1 MRRTQF
7 SVGVALWL
15 EVCAA
20 TYAQTE
26 IQAPEVTVEGID
38 ESAYGG
44 YNVEKSAS
52 GTKTDTPILE
62 IPQSVQVVPRQVIEE
77 QNALTIFDVLRNVS
91 NVQSQDADNSDET
104 FVIRGFDVETAPARD
119 GAGFKVTGVVGAPD
133 LAGVERVEVLKG
145 PASVL
150 YGTGDA
156 GGLINLVSKRPLRLP
171 NSELTSTLGSFGFY
185 RGEADLSGPLTDD
198 RSLRYRFNAAYEH
211 SDSFRDYFVNPES
224 TYLAPA
230 IAIGSGSAT
239 ELTIFAEYQKEDTQL
254 DPGIPL
260 LPNRQIP
267 NVPFRRYYGEPF
279 ATFDVPVYTLRYVF
293 DHKLSDDWAFRSTGA
308 FQNAD
313 SEAGAIEFDEFE
325 DERSVGREFER
336 QREEQRRYSLQNEM
350 IGKIGTDVAA
360 HTVLAGIEFSSDQTS
375 GEEDIFELAP
385 IDIFDPVAARTV
397 GPFVER
403 FTFDED
409 LDTFGVYLQ
418 DQIKF
423 SDRWTVVA
431 GARYDRY
438 TRKDRTSDGIDA
450 RDEDHRISPRVGLV
464 YQPLPALSWY
474 ASYSRSF
481 RPQVG
486 LQQFG
491 GSVDAEIGRQVEA
504 GVKAEFFNQR
514 ARATLALF
522 EIVKENVLVSDPDES
537 TFSIQTGEQRSRGI
551 ELDIG
556 GEVAAGWNVIA
567 ALGWVNAEV
576 TRDVLIREGTDLA
589 NAPGFSG
596 RLWSTYNFFE
606 GLFDGLALGGGV
618 TYVGKR
624 NGDLFQPY
632 DIPSYTRY
640 DAFLSYRISDNL
652 DLSLNLENL
661 FDENYVNSADTSAV
675 HPGPPFSVFARVEL
689 RL

>member
-1 MRRTQF
+1 MRF
-7 SVGVALWL
+7 SLRGVLALWL
-15 EVCAA
+15 GLAVAA
-20 TYAQTE
+20 FAQNE

-44 YNVEKSAS
+44 YNAEHSAS

-91 NVQSQDADNSDET
+91 NIQSQDADNSDET

-119 GAGFKVTGVVGAPD
+119 GAGFKITGVVGAPD

-156 GGLINLVSKRPLRLP
+156 GGLVNLVSKRPLTLP
-171 NSELTSTLGSFGFY
+171 NYEATLTIGSFGFY
-185 RGEADLSGPLTDD
+185 RAEADLSGPLNET
-198 RSLRYRFNAAYEH
+198 RTLRYRFNAAYEH
-211 SDSFRDYFVNPES
+211 SDSFRDYFVNPRS

-230 IAIGSGSAT
+230 LAIGTGSAT

-260 LPNRQIP
+260 LPNRRIP
-267 NVPFRRYYGEPF
+267 NISFRKYYGEPF
-279 ATFDVPVYTLRYVF
+279 ATFDVPVYTLRYIF
-293 DHKLSDDWAFRSTGA
+293 DHKLSDHSAFRSTGA
-308 FQNAD
+308 FQTAD
-313 SEAGAIEFDEFE
+313 SEAGAIEFEDFE
-325 DERSVGREFER
+325 DERSVGREFQR
-336 QREEQRRYSLQNEM
+336 QREDQRRFSLQNDV
-350 IGKIGTDVAA
+350 IGKVGTGLAA
-360 HTVLAGIEFSSDQTS
+360 HTLLAGIEFSSDRTS
-375 GEEDIFELAP
+375 GEEDMFELAP
-385 IDIFDPVAARTV
+385 IDIFDPVAAGTV

-403 FTFDED
+403 FTFEED
-409 LDTFGVYLQ
+409 LDAFGLYIQ

-423 SDRWTVVA
+423 SDQWTLVA

-438 TRKDRTSDGIDA
+438 TREDRTSDGIDA
-450 RDEDHRISPRVGLV
+450 RNEDHRISPRVGLV
-464 YQPLPALSWY
+464 YQPAPTLSWY
-474 ASYSRSF
+474 ANYSRSF
-481 RPQVG
+481 RPQLG

-514 ARATLALF
+514 ARATLAVF
-522 EIVKENVLVSDPDES
+522 EIVKENVLVSDPDEN
-537 TFSIQTGEQRSRGI
+537 TFSVQTGEQRSRGV
-551 ELDIG
+551 ELDIAG
-556 GEVAAGWNVIA
+556 QLAAGLNVIA
-567 ALGWVNAEV
+567 ALGLVNAEV
-576 TRDVLIREGTDLA
+576 TRDVVIREGTDLT
-589 NAPGFSG
+589 NAPRFSG
-596 RLWSTYNFFE
+596 RLWSTYNFLE
-606 GLFDGLALGGGV
+606 GPLDGFTVGGGL

-624 NGDLFQPY
+624 NGDLFQSY

-640 DAFLSYRISDNL
+640 DAFLSYRLNDNV
-652 DLSLNLENL
+652 DFSLNLENI
-661 FDENYVNSADTSAV
+661 FDEDYVSSADTSAV
-675 HPGPPFSVFARVEL
+675 HPGPPFSVFAKIEL